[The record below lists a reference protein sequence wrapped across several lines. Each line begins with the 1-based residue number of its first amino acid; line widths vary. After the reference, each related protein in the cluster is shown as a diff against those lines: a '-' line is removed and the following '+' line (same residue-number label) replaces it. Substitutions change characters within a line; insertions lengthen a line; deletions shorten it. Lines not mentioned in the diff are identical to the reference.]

1 MICFEVWVN
10 GEKICLAGVGESGVL
25 NSIVTWGGRQ
35 WIKTDLHVGGLVND
49 EHVRWTEKEH
59 ILEVGDEVTIKI
71 VEADTAD
78 EPVRKEPRKRQEQK

>member
-25 NSIVTWGGRQ
+25 NAIIDGARKQRKSN
-35 WIKTDLHVGGLVND
+35 LHIGGLVND
-49 EHVRWTEKEH
+49 EYVHWTKKEH

-71 VEADTAD
+71 VEADTAN
-78 EPVRKEPRKRQEQK
+78 EPIRKYPRKDSSKSD